1 VIGALSRV
9 GRTDEAVQVF
19 RQAKN
24 FVTPDTIMYS
34 AIMGAVASDREAV
47 LDLHAEMQMHGLQ
60 DDDVTTWQVKQ
71 ATGDWQV
78 KPLGGSRAQSSRHGG
93 GAAVPQR
100 IMPASSYQP
109 KWRQNRQDPDDGAAP
124 SGSLAN

>member
-1 VIGALSRV
+1 M
-9 GRTDEAVQVF
+9 QVF
-19 RQAKN
+19 RQAKDQI
-24 FVTPDTIMYS
+24 TPDTIMYS

-71 ATGDWQV
+71 ATG
-78 KPLGGSRAQSSRHGG
+78 LGGRSVTSSRHGG

-109 KWRQNRQDPDDGAAP
+109 KWRQYKQDPDDDVAK
-124 SGSLAN
+124 SGNVAN